1 MTSATVITR
10 RVIEALNQAGI
21 PHMLVGAFSRN
32 AYAPPRSTY
41 DADIVVALAGGS
53 LRSVADFLGSDF
65 TLESQAGFET
75 TTGTLRDTLV
85 HTDAQFS
92 VELFHLSQDAHDQ
105 ERFNRRRATSFDGE
119 PTWIP
124 TPEDVIITK
133 LRWARRKD
141 LDDVRDI
148 LRFVAPAPLDWDWLH
163 RWVSVHG
170 TLSTLDALRA
180 EAEPSDR

>member
-10 RVIEALNQAGI
+10 RVIDALNRAGI

-32 AYAPPRSTY
+32 AYAPPRSTN
-41 DADIVVALAGGS
+41 DADIVVSLAGHS
-53 LRSVADFLGSDF
+53 LRTVADILGADF
-65 TLESQAGFET
+65 ALESQAGFEAN
-75 TTGTLRDTLV
+75 TGTLRDTIV

-92 VELFHLSQDAHDQ
+92 VELFHLSRDAHDQ
-105 ERFNRRRATSFDGE
+105 ERFDRRRVTSFDGE
-119 PTWIP
+119 PTCIP

-148 LRFVAPAPLDWDWLH
+148 LGFVEPASLDWDYVR
-163 RWVSVHG
+163 RWVGVHG
-170 TLSTLDALRA
+170 TRSALDTLRSEA
-180 EAEPSDR
+180 EADGA

>member
-1 MTSATVITR
+1 VTSATVITR
-10 RVIEALNQAGI
+10 RVIEALNRAGI

-53 LRSVADFLGSDF
+53 LRSVVDVLGADFK
-65 TLESQAGFET
+65 LESQAGFET
-75 TTGTLRDTLV
+75 NTGTLRDTLV

-105 ERFNRRRATSFDGE
+105 ERFGRRRATSFDGE
-119 PTWIP
+119 QTCIP

-141 LDDVRDI
+141 LDDVGDI
-148 LRFVAPAPLDWDWLH
+148 LRFVEAASLDWDYLH
-163 RWVSVHG
+163 RWVGVHG
-170 TLSTLDALRA
+170 TRAALDALRG
-180 EAEPSDR
+180 EASASDR